1 MSGLDKAGKSA
12 LLTRLV
18 VGDWKP
24 YAVDAAE
31 VSRCCGLF
39 VRASACWFSRSSA
52 LIDRREF
59 YNCMCV
65 TDAGDR
71 IPLVLQDYPCTVQ
84 RHEDGLRETEHPPEI
99 MFLKPALVHI
109 LVIDLTQPVRCTLHT
124 SASTGCFP
132 HALLIVAQAP
142 LAVAKRWVSEVA
154 ASGALYNALRV
165 MCISKFDK
173 QEVRSDRVSSSPIRF
188 ATVNHSRSVRSS
200 HRRAAVLCTRSV
212 R

>member
-1 MSGLDKAGKSA
+1 ML
-12 LLTRLV
+12 RR
-18 VGDWKP
+18 
-24 YAVDAAE
+24 

-84 RHEDGLRETEHPPEI
+84 RYEDDLRETGHPPALT
-99 MFLKPALVHI
+99 FLKPALVHI
-109 LVIDLTQPVRCTLHT
+109 LVIDLTQPVRLRA
-124 SASTGCFP
+124 SASTVRSP
-132 HALLIVAQAP
+132 HALLVVAQAP
-142 LAVAKRWVSEVA
+142 LAVAKRWVNEIA
-154 ASGALYNALRV
+154 ASGALYNALHV

-173 QEVRSDRVSSSPIRF
+173 QEVRSDRVSR
-188 ATVNHSRSVRSS
+188 
-200 HRRAAVLCTRSV
+200 
-212 R
+212 